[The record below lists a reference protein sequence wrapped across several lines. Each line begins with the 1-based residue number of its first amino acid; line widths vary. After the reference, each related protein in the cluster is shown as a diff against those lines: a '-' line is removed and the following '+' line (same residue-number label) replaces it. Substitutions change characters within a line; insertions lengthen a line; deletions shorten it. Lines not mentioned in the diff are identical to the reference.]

1 MKHSK
6 SEFDAKRFVQLF
18 MAGYVPRSK
27 DEKKFVDKHVA
38 QLHQDVN
45 GNKDDVFNATNIP
58 THKRPPYHGYEK
70 GQDERMYEAVDQID
84 EWSKDKLIAY
94 ITRATGDLRSRSF
107 SDGMA
112 ASRDTEPVNADFLR
126 RQKKRGMR
134 QIGIG
139 VAARKLAYGKVSE
152 DAQQIDEASLTA
164 GTKLVSKHEGA
175 DGHHAEVRYNKDFEE
190 YQVHHYLNGKHLGE
204 GPVSYHY
211 DDKKDAEA
219 VARYTTS
226 IRNHDY
232 TDSNVPTKRTY
243 GKDPVSEAVGDLDN
257 ETKENIV
264 YGTNTDIVYKPNN
277 DDRAVYKGAKN
288 HHAII
293 VQNWEHPEYHAVV
306 HYVNDKMLDHNT
318 ATFHTSYKDAEA
330 EAKRSTTKGNSDYT
344 TPSLKRALSDIQK
357 VKGWYSLSP
366 QKLDR
371 SKRAFPEVPDG
382 RGIQEAIEALEEEM
396 SDAQMAKR
404 ERIVKSMKKKAGTF
418 KKRYGEKAEDVMYA
432 TATKMAME
440 DLDYVNLDMTD
451 AVADLIESELVGK
464 QKNIDKNDNGKIDG
478 EDFKILRNQKGLK
491 HMENQAKK
499 VRDVVKKYP
508 MAQRDESVIEQLL
521 SQIDEETVVLEFNSG
536 ETIEIVGTLAE
547 SILNIFMELS
557 EDNQAQFEAVIS
569 ESMIDFEDALAF
581 IAEAYEGNE

>member
-1 MKHSK
+1 MKSK
-6 SEFDAKRFVQLF
+6 SEFDAKRYVQLF

-70 GQDERMYEAVDQID
+70 GQDERMYEDVEQID
-84 EWSKDKLIAY
+84 EWSKGKLFDY
-94 ITRATGDLRSRSF
+94 ITRATGDLRVKSF
-107 SDGMA
+107 QDGMNKGDDK
-112 ASRDTEPVNADFLR
+112 DTAERKL
-126 RQKKRGMR
+126 KKRDKR
-134 QIGIG
+134 QRGISR
-139 VAARKLAYGKVSE
+139 AAQKLAFGKVSE
-152 DAQQIDEASLTA
+152 AVKKIDIYGLDPIDHEEIKKSSV
-164 GTKLVSKHEGA
+164 VSKHEGK
-175 DGHHAEVRYNKDFEE
+175 DGHTAEVRYRKDVDQ
-190 YQVHHYLNGKHLGE
+190 YSVHHYLDDQHMGSSNITFHE
-204 GPVSYHY
+204 GN
-211 DDKKDAEA
+211 KKDAEA
-219 VARYTTS
+219 TARYTT
-226 IRNHDY
+226 
-232 TDSNVPTKRTY
+232 
-243 GKDPVSEAVGDLDN
+243 
-257 ETKENIV
+257 
-264 YGTNTDIVYKPNN
+264 
-277 DDRAVYKGAKN
+277 
-288 HHAII
+288 
-293 VQNWEHPEYHAVV
+293 
-306 HYVNDKMLDHNT
+306 
-318 ATFHTSYKDAEA
+318 
-330 EAKRSTTKGNSDYT
+330 TTRNSDYT
-344 TPSLKRALSDIQK
+344 RSKLAPTEKQALDDIKK
-357 VKGWYSLSP
+357 VKKWYGSEP
-366 QKLDR
+366 RRPED
-371 SKRAFPEVPDG
+371 RAFPDVRDG

-451 AVADLIESELVGK
+451 AVADLIESEHNLVGK
-464 QKNIDKNDNGKIDG
+464 QKNIDKNDNGKIDAK
-478 EDFKILRNQKGLK
+478 DLKLLRDQKGLK

-499 VRDVVKKYP
+499 VREVTKKYP

-557 EDNQAQFEAVIS
+557 EDNQAQFEELIS
-569 ESMIDFEDALAF
+569 ESMTDFEDALSF

>member
-1 MKHSK
+1 MKSK
-6 SEFDAKRFVQLF
+6 SEFDAKRYVQLF

-45 GNKDDVFNATNIP
+45 GNKDDIFKATNIP
-58 THKRPPYHGYEK
+58 PHKRLPYHGYEK
-70 GQDERMYEAVDQID
+70 GADERMYEDVEQID
-84 EWSKDKLIAY
+84 EWSKDKLTSYIISAAY
-94 ITRATGDLRSRSF
+94 DLRRRGF
-107 SDGMA
+107 EDGMQA
-112 ASRDTEPVNADFLR
+112 HKDLEPNNDDFQR
-126 RQKKRGMR
+126 RQEKRSKR

-139 VAARKLAYGKVSE
+139 RAALKLAYRKLPE
-152 DAQQIDEASLTA
+152 DVEQIDEASLVA
-164 GTKLVSKHEGA
+164 GTKLISKHEGA
-175 DGHHAEVRYNKDFEE
+175 DGHHAEVRYSKEWDD

-211 DDKKDAEA
+211 EDKKDAEN

-232 TDSNVPTKRTY
+232 TDGNSPTKRTY
-243 GKDPVSEAVGDLDN
+243 GKDPV
-257 ETKENIV
+257 
-264 YGTNTDIVYKPNN
+264 
-277 DDRAVYKGAKN
+277 
-288 HHAII
+288 
-293 VQNWEHPEYHAVV
+293 
-306 HYVNDKMLDHNT
+306 
-318 ATFHTSYKDAEA
+318 
-330 EAKRSTTKGNSDYT
+330 
-344 TPSLKRALSDIQK
+344 
-357 VKGWYSLSP
+357 
-366 QKLDR
+366 
-371 SKRAFPEVPDG
+371 
-382 RGIQEAIEALEEEM
+382 QEAIEALEEEM

-451 AVADLIESELVGK
+451 AVADLIESEHNLVGK
-464 QKNIDKNDNGKIDG
+464 QKNIDKNDNGKIDA
-478 EDFKILRNQKGLK
+478 EDLKLLRDQKGLK

-499 VRDVVKKYP
+499 VREVTKKYP

-557 EDNQAQFEAVIS
+557 EDNQAQFEELIS
-569 ESMIDFEDALAF
+569 ESMTDFEDALSF

>member
-45 GNKDDVFNATNIP
+45 GNKDDIFKATNIP
-58 THKRPPYHGYEK
+58 PHKRLPYHGYEK
-70 GQDERMYEAVDQID
+70 GADERMYEDVEQID
-84 EWSKDKLIAY
+84 ELSRDKLIDY
-94 ITRATGDLRSRSF
+94 ITGATADLRIKSF
-107 SDGMA
+107 DAGVEPKKDSDK
-112 ASRDTEPVNADFLR
+112 SL
-126 RQKKRGMR
+126 KKRSNR
-134 QIGIG
+134 QTGISR
-139 VAARKLAYGKVSE
+139 AARKLAYGKVSE
-152 DAQQIDEASLTA
+152 DAQQIDEASLVA

-175 DGHHAEVRYNKDFEE
+175 DGHHAEVRYNKDYEE
-190 YQVHHYLNGKHLGE
+190 YQVHHYLNDEHLGE
-204 GPVSYHY
+204 KPVSYH
-211 DDKKDAEA
+211 DTKKDAEA
-219 VARYTTS
+219 TARYTTS
-226 IRNHDY
+226 TRNKDY
-232 TDSNVPTKRTY
+232 TDGNSPTKRTY
-243 GKDPVSEAVGDLDN
+243 GKDPV
-257 ETKENIV
+257 
-264 YGTNTDIVYKPNN
+264 
-277 DDRAVYKGAKN
+277 
-288 HHAII
+288 
-293 VQNWEHPEYHAVV
+293 
-306 HYVNDKMLDHNT
+306 
-318 ATFHTSYKDAEA
+318 
-330 EAKRSTTKGNSDYT
+330 
-344 TPSLKRALSDIQK
+344 
-357 VKGWYSLSP
+357 
-366 QKLDR
+366 
-371 SKRAFPEVPDG
+371 
-382 RGIQEAIEALEEEM
+382 QEAIEALEEEM

-478 EDFKILRNQKGLK
+478 EDFKILRDQKGLK

-581 IAEAYEGNE
+581 IAEAYEGYE